1 MKATFRIKFVGGE
14 ERTVT
19 TSPVDIVRTE
29 AYTNKSIG
37 EGTPSLTQ
45 MFYVAY
51 SAARRAGIAGQDF
64 EKWLETVEAI
74 DDASEAGDPKEQP
87 QQD

>member
-1 MKATFRIKFVGGE
+1 MKATFKITFVGGE
-14 ERTVT
+14 EATVT

-29 AYTNKSIG
+29 AYTKQSISD
-37 EGTPSLTQ
+37 GTPSMTQ

-51 SAARRAGIAGQDF
+51 SAARRANIAGQDF
-64 EKWLETVEAI
+64 EKWLETVATI
-74 DDASEAGDPKEQP
+74 DDASEADPKEQP